1 MHIAYH
7 ICCTLFTQNIE
18 SAYIKM
24 YELFRQYGIVPIH
37 YAEKHLAPA
46 SLHGKEL
53 LRMVKGRLRPKY
65 LIQSDLDLRVIE
77 QTPHTQPL
85 EISYNNRIY
94 QLDGDVLRCDG
105 VSIPLPARR
114 LEIGIA
120 PASHHVEST
129 IAELSKKFN
138 VRSVIDKD
146 VVYRGKKIGDI
157 KILSYQ
163 DISVQKLDYIY
174 VKATD
179 EIFADI
185 VKCIQSHDPNVG
197 IIVDK
202 KQAQFF
208 SKTPKSNRII
218 DIQPQ

>member
-1 MHIAYH
+1 
-7 ICCTLFTQNIE
+7 
-18 SAYIKM
+18 
-24 YELFRQYGIVPIH
+24 
-37 YAEKHLAPA
+37 
-46 SLHGKEL
+46 
-53 LRMVKGRLRPKY
+53 
-65 LIQSDLDLRVIE
+65 
-77 QTPHTQPL
+77 
-85 EISYNNRIY
+85 
-94 QLDGDVLRCDG
+94 

-163 DISVQKLDYIY
+163 DISFQKLDYIY

-179 EIFADI
+179 EILADI
-185 VKCIQSHDPNVG
+185 VKSIQSHDPNIG

-202 KQAQFF
+202 KHTQTFPTKPQ
-208 SKTPKSNRII
+208 STHII
-218 DIQPQ
+218 EIHPL